1 MTKTEVV
8 KLLAVISGAY
18 PNMQVTEAT
27 VALWYELLGDLD
39 INLALAAVKKLI
51 LESSYPPTIAD
62 IRKRVVDIITLAED
76 KMSAAEAW
84 GEVEKKIRWYG
95 YYREVEALEN
105 MTPQVAKVVRYI
117 GWRNICLSE
126 EPSVIR
132 GQFLKMYQQVAEREQ
147 KERLLPLNL
156 RDDIKRISDARAL
169 NQLEEG
175 CEDADEE

>member
-1 MTKTEVV
+1 
-8 KLLAVISGAY
+8 
-18 PNMQVTEAT
+18 
-27 VALWYELLGDLD
+27 
-39 INLALAAVKKLI
+39 
-51 LESSYPPTIAD
+51 
-62 IRKRVVDIITLAED
+62 
-76 KMSAAEAW
+76 MSAAEAW

-132 GQFLKMYQQVAEREQ
+132 GQFLKMYQQVAESEQ

-156 RDDIKRISDARAL
+156 RDDIKRISDARAI

-175 CEDADEE
+175 AEDADEE